1 MELIKQKYRIDVRF
15 EMEDSFIFM
24 NYTTILYFVNK

>member
-1 MELIKQKYRIDVRF
+1 MELIKQKYRFDVRI

-24 NYTTILYFVNK
+24 NYTTILYF